1 MDPIGCRERHDDDGR
16 FFLHARTERR
26 GTTANGCRL
35 LRRELLQLHFEKA
48 LRYCTPES
56 EKWLRFAASNVHQA
70 DVDSLRA
77 KYEDAQIELGD
88 IEWQDNDSLA
98 SIEITVS
105 DFLQM
110 DTIGKV
116 ARLTEKANFCLPM
129 VKKDGRWM
137 VRMGSPLR
145 SETQSRD

>member
-1 MDPIGCRERHDDDGR
+1 MRTRRIYLRWILLAAVSGMMMMAGSSCKHELSEEEQLRMDAD
-16 FFLHARTERR
+16 
-26 GTTANGCRL
+26 
-35 LRRELLQLHFEKA
+35 
-48 LRYCTPES
+48 S
-56 EKWLRFAASNVHQA
+56 FAVNYYNVHQA

-77 KYEDAQIELGD
+77 KNEDAQIELGD

-98 SIEITVS
+98 TIEIKVS

-129 VKKDGRWM
+129 VMRDGRWM